1 MKRRS
6 FLKSAVSAFPVVLTP
21 SFALATTQPSG
32 LISKEAA
39 VVPAGHDR
47 LNEIHPG
54 FGGLEFKVL
63 TRETDGNL
71 FVIEHNNAVHGGPP
85 LHLHLEQEEW
95 FYVIEGEFLLQIGDK
110 RVKLG
115 PGESALGP
123 RRVPHTFAPTG
134 HVPGRM
140 IIAFSPAGTMEQFFR
155 DASSPQQDAAYYR
168 KHGMELL
175 GPPLKTA

>member
-6 FLKSAVSAFPVVLTP
+6 FLKSAVSAFPVALTP
-21 SFALATTQPSG
+21 SFAFATQPSG
-32 LISKEAA
+32 PISKEAA

-47 LNEIHPG
+47 LGETHPG

-63 TRETDGNL
+63 TRETNGNL
-71 FVIEHNNAVHGGPP
+71 FVIEHTDMHGGPP

-95 FYVIEGEFLLQIGDK
+95 FYVMEGAVLFQVGEK
-110 RVKLG
+110 RIVLKA
-115 PGESALGP
+115 GESVLGP

-134 HVPGRM
+134 QSPARM
-140 IIAFSPAGTMEQFFR
+140 LIAFSPAGTMEQFFR
-155 DASSPQQDAAYYR
+155 DASTPLQDAAYYR

-175 GPPLKTA
+175 GPPIKTPVA